1 MARPAKMSRRQL
13 YEEAARA
20 FAVHGYAGASIQ
32 QLADA
37 IGVNKSA
44 LYYYC
49 PSKEQLLFE
58 ISRDAVERTLARVS
72 SAVAGVEA
80 PEMAIR
86 VAVHAHLASLAETRY
101 EHRVLMAELHSLAP
115 EHRAQVISLRDRYE
129 AIWSELLHRGIEA
142 GVLSDV
148 DAKFARLAVLGVL
161 NWVIYWYRP
170 DEGPVDEM
178 AERLAEFILGG
189 LGAAGHPSVAARRTR
204 RRSATT
210 PARRLRGGK
219 RI

>member
-13 YEEAARA
+13 YEEAAKA
-20 FAVHGYAGASIQ
+20 FAVKGYAGASIQ

-58 ISRDAVERTLARVS
+58 ISRDAVERTVERVS
-72 SAVAGVEA
+72 NAVAGVDA
-80 PEMAIR
+80 PETAIR
-86 VAVHAHLASLAETRY
+86 LAVHAHLASLAETRY
-101 EHRVLMAELHSLAP
+101 EHRVLMAELHSLTP

-129 AIWSELLHRGIEA
+129 TIWSELVERGTEA
-142 GVLSDV
+142 GVFSAA
-148 DAKFARLAVLGVL
+148 DAKFARLAVLGVV

-170 DEGPVDEM
+170 DGGPVDEVSD
-178 AERLAEFILGG
+178 RFVEFILGG
-189 LGAAGHPSVAARRTR
+189 LGAAGHPAVGARRR
-204 RRSATT
+204 PATT
-210 PARRLRGGK
+210 PARRLRGK
-219 RI
+219 ERL